1 MRKLLFVGMAAAFA
15 SVAFG
20 QELVVNGGFETG
32 DLTGWTEAHTGSFS
46 GVRTSFPHSG
56 QFEAYFGA
64 LSQSDAEDFYQD
76 IATTVGTSYHVSFW
90 AFDQDPS
97 ATTENLLVTFGSNT
111 VFNGIP
117 QRGTTTTANYAQYSG
132 DFVATSTST
141 RLEVNGFEQSWY
153 INADDFSVQANAVPE
168 PASMAVL
175 GLGALAL
182 IRRRRAKK

>member
-1 MRKLLFVGMAAAFA
+1 MKKLLFVGLAVAFT

-20 QELVVNGGFETG
+20 QNLLTNPGFETG
-32 DLTGWTEAHTGSFS
+32 DLTGWTVVHAGGFS
-46 GVRTSFPHSG
+46 GVRTQFPHSG

-64 LSQSDAEDFYQD
+64 TSATDAEDFYQD
-76 IATTVGTSYHVSFW
+76 VATTVGTTYDVSFW

-117 QRGTTTTANYAQYSG
+117 QRGTTSTANYAQYSG
-132 DFVATSTST
+132 SFVATSSST
-141 RLEVNGFEQSWY
+141 RLEVVGWETTWY
-153 INADDFSVQANAVPE
+153 INADDFNVTARAVPE

-182 IRRRRAKK
+182 IRRRRATK

>member
-20 QELVVNGGFETG
+20 QELLTNGGFETG
-32 DLTGWTEAHTGSFS
+32 DLTGWTVVHAGGFS
-46 GVRTSFPHSG
+46 GVRNQFAHSG
-56 QFEAYFGA
+56 TFEAYFGA
-64 LSQSDAEDFYQD
+64 TSAGDAEDFYQD
-76 IATTVGTSYHVSFW
+76 VATTAGTSYHVSFW
-90 AFDQDPS
+90 AFDQDPQ
-97 ATTENLLVTFGSNT
+97 ATTENLLVTFGTNT

-117 QRGTTTTANYAQYSG
+117 QRGTTSTANWAQYSG
-132 DFVATSTST
+132 DFVATSGST
-141 RLEVNGFEQSWY
+141 RLEINGWEQSWY
-153 INADDFSVQANAVPE
+153 INADDFSVTANAVPE